1 MGWFGTYG
9 KFPGFK
15 AVVDGIKFEDS
26 NIHVVAHA
34 LVNMKE
40 GWMVLEDKS
49 TGERFARLHLLRI
62 GADEWDYKPIDEFNH
77 PYYYSIPEKLFKML
91 TPLADNEGNKYALT
105 WRAKVTER
113 LNKLNGNKKLLR
125 NNVLFKLGSESL
137 YRVEDANWDKSNILI
152 KDMNLK
158 TYKLSKKRFYK
169 EAVIESD
176 ATGQVTLF

>member
-49 TGERFARLHLLRI
+49 TGEKFARLHLLRI
-62 GADEWDYKPIDEFNH
+62 GADEWDYKPIDEFCH
-77 PYYYSIPEKLFKML
+77 PAYYSIPERMFKML
-91 TPLADNEGNKYALT
+91 TPLIDCKDNEMALR

-113 LNKLNGNKKLLR
+113 LNKLNQNKKLLR
-125 NNVLFKLGSESL
+125 NNVLFKLGSEL
-137 YRVEDANWDKSNILI
+137 FRVEDANWHKANILI
-152 KDMNLK
+152 KDLNLK